1 MTEALSARA
10 CYSRAVLNKFSLPLR
25 LAVGVGIA
33 WVAGCLDPGAAPSDP
48 PHDAASVADAALAP
62 DVSTTPCAQDGLGTL
77 RVAVSL
83 APALANQTAD
93 VWLAV
98 HCNDGPT
105 PVRLVRWDGSASQ
118 ALEHFGPGSY
128 RVLGT
133 SLRAPGH
140 WSTAVALAGV
150 STAAVSLTLGGDGV
164 PLATLS
170 SATAAPRPDAGVDA
184 GVAADVPAGSD
195 GTAGALPE
203 WQARVALRDPA
214 GQTLGSMQ
222 VVARAVD
229 DGFLEVSATVQNLC
243 AAPPCAALPLVGVE
257 ARALRGDAPY
267 GSAIA
272 SFERAEVPY
281 GEVVRAA
288 PMRLR
293 AQLPDARNVLQFAA
307 YAAIPPASRMGA
319 PGRP

>member
-1 MTEALSARA
+1 ML
-10 CYSRAVLNKFSLPLR
+10 YKLSLPLR
-25 LAVGVGIA
+25 LAAGIGIA
-33 WVAGCLDPGAAPSDP
+33 WVAGCLDPGAAPSEP
-48 PHDAASVADAALAP
+48 PHDAAATSDAAPAP

-98 HCNDGPT
+98 HCNNGPT

-140 WSTAVALAGV
+140 WSTAVPLAGV

-164 PLATLS
+164 PVATVS

-184 GVAADVPAGSD
+184 GAAPDASAGSD
-195 GTAGALPE
+195 GAAGAPPE

-222 VVARAVD
+222 VVARAAE
-229 DGFLEVSATVQNLC
+229 DGFLEVSVTVQNLC
-243 AAPPCAALPLVGVE
+243 AAPPCAPLPLVGVE

-272 SFERAEVPY
+272 AFERAEVPY

-293 AQLPDARNVLQFAA
+293 AQLPDARNVLQLAA
-307 YAAIPPASRMGA
+307 YAALPPGSRMGA

>member
-1 MTEALSARA
+1 MTGALSARA
-10 CYSRAVLNKFSLPLR
+10 CYSRAVLNQFSLPLR

-48 PHDAASVADAALAP
+48 TPDAASIADAALAP

-140 WSTAVALAGV
+140 WSTAVTLAGV

-164 PLATLS
+164 PVATLS
-170 SATAAPRPDAGVDA
+170 SATTTPRPDAGVDA
-184 GVAADVPAGSD
+184 GGAADAGSD
-195 GTAGALPE
+195 GTAGAPPE

-222 VVARAVD
+222 VVARAVG
-229 DGFLEVSATVQNLC
+229 DGFLDVSATVQNLC

-272 SFERAEVPY
+272 AFERAEVPY

-307 YAAIPPASRMGA
+307 YAAIPAASRMGA